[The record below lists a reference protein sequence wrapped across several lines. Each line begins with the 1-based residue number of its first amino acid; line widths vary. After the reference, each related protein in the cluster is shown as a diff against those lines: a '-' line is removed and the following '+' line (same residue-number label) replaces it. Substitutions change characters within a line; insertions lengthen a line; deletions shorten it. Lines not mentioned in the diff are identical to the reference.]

1 MKRYYS
7 IAELMELQL
16 ESLPATRRGLEKFVK
31 NNGFSY
37 REVASRGKGGIRKE
51 YELPKNL
58 LGVIAIK
65 TIKNEVKVSEPSEL
79 INDKKTSIN
88 NSQREIAAHRL
99 IVVRYLQQQI
109 RAGVKKTVAIEQL
122 IEHASTQNLPSEILE
137 AIHKAN
143 AKAGS
148 KRTVSRRSLF
158 DWIKTVEDAEQH
170 DLELFSVLAPKARR
184 QQDVPSWVIPFLKL
198 WQQPQKPTITACLEQ
213 LPSYLNGSPCPSY
226 SQAYRFLKQKM
237 GNVEMMKGRMGT
249 KELRNLRPFIRRD
262 TSSLM
267 PTDVYTA
274 DGHCFDAEVAHP
286 LHGRPFRPE
295 ITSIIDVAT
304 RRVVGW
310 SISLSESSWCVLDAI
325 RMSATT
331 CGIPAIFY
339 VDNGSGYKNH
349 LLNAQGHGV
358 LARLHTEISHA
369 LPYNSQAKGII
380 ERSHQTLWVKA
391 AKNLPTYIGK
401 DMDREASHAI
411 HKTTRN
417 EIKQFTVSK
426 ALMGWADF
434 IDYASQVVDEYNNK
448 PHSGLKR
455 IIDNDSNKKRYQTPI
470 EAWNEAVNN
479 GAVIDIVK
487 DWDAEDLF
495 RPYEERKVRRGE
507 IDLFGNRYFSVA
519 LEQFHGDTV
528 LVGYDIHNADKITV
542 RNLDGQFICHA
553 LWNANKRDYFPKSK
567 IEQAVEKRAKGRLSR
582 LAVHQD
588 EALAEMS
595 PRAVLEHIEDK
606 NVILFDQNKREKL
619 MAELDAL
626 PIHTEQHQP
635 FFKNTST
642 VPEQSIR
649 ASRDDKVARWI
660 ALDKQVKGGEILKK
674 QDEDFWKL
682 FQLSKK
688 FEQLSMSNDTL
699 KDYLACRQA

>member
-1 MKRYYS
+1 MKAYYS
-7 IAELMELQL
+7 VSELLNLDISEL
-16 ESLPATRRGLEKFVK
+16 PKTRKGIDKYLLR
-31 NNGFSY
+31 NNWVY
-37 REVASRGKGGIRKE
+37 IEVPSRGKGGIRRE
-51 YELPKNL
+51 YELPTQFKEIL
-58 LGVIAIK
+58 SAKVIK
-65 TIKNEVKVSEPSEL
+65 HEVLTSDKKELSVKIKNQP
-79 INDKKTSIN
+79 IN
-88 NSQREIAAHRL
+88 NAQREIAAHKL

-109 RAGVKKTVAIEQL
+109 KSGVKKTVAIEQL
-122 IEHASTQNLPSEILE
+122 IEHANTQNLPSEILE

-158 DWIKTVEDAEQH
+158 DWIKTVEEAEQH
-170 DLELFSVLAPKARR
+170 DLELFKVLAPKQRT
-184 QQDVPSWVIPFLKL
+184 SVIPTWANALLEL
-198 WQQPQKPTITACLEQ
+198 WSKPQNPTLTACLEQ
-213 LPSYLNGSPCPSY
+213 LPNYLNGSPCPSY
-226 SQAYRFLKQKM
+226 SQANRFLKQKM
-237 GNVEMMKGRMGT
+237 GKVELMRGRMGA
-249 KELRNLRPFIRRD
+249 KELRNIQPFIRRD

-267 PTDVYTA
+267 PADVYTA

-339 VDNGSGYKNH
+339 VDNGSGYKND

-401 DMDREASHAI
+401 DMDREAGHAV
-411 HKTTRN
+411 HKITRK
-417 EIKQFTVSK
+417 EIKQFSASK
-426 ALMGWADF
+426 MLMSWKDF
-434 IDYASQVVDEYNNK
+434 IEYASQVVDAYNNK

-455 IIDNDSNKKRYQTPI
+455 IVDMDSHKKRYQTPM
-470 EAWNEAVNN
+470 EAWNEAVNS
-479 GAVIDIVK
+479 GAPIDLVE

-495 RPYEERKVRRGE
+495 RPYAERKVRRGE
-507 IDLFGNRYFSVA
+507 IELFGNRYFSA
-519 LEQFHGDTV
+519 DLEQWHGETV

-542 RNLDGQFICHA
+542 RNLDGQLICHA

-567 IEQAVEKRAKGRLSR
+567 IEQAVEKRVKGRLRR
-582 LAVHQD
+582 LAAHQN

-595 PRAVLEHIEDK
+595 PKAVLEHIEDK
-606 NVILFDQNKREKL
+606 NVIIFDQNKREKL
-619 MAELDAL
+619 MSELDAL
-626 PIHTEQHQP
+626 PVQTEQHQP
-635 FFKNTST
+635 FFKTTST
-642 VPEQSIR
+642 IQEPSIR
-649 ASRDDKVARWI
+649 ASLDDKVTRWI
-660 ALDKQVKGGEILKK
+660 ALDKQVKGGEILEK
-674 QDEDFWKL
+674 QDQDFWKL

>member
-1 MKRYYS
+1 M
-7 IAELMELQL
+7 
-16 ESLPATRRGLEKFVK
+16 
-31 NNGFSY
+31 
-37 REVASRGKGGIRKE
+37 
-51 YELPKNL
+51 
-58 LGVIAIK
+58 
-65 TIKNEVKVSEPSEL
+65 
-79 INDKKTSIN
+79 
-88 NSQREIAAHRL
+88 
-99 IVVRYLQQQI
+99 
-109 RAGVKKTVAIEQL
+109 
-122 IEHASTQNLPSEILE
+122 
-137 AIHKAN
+137 
-143 AKAGS
+143 
-148 KRTVSRRSLF
+148 
-158 DWIKTVEDAEQH
+158 KTVEEAEQH

-213 LPSYLNGSPCPSY
+213 LPNYLNGKPCPSY

-237 GNVEMMKGRMGT
+237 GNVEMMKGRIGK
-249 KELRNLRPFIRRD
+249 KELRNLQPFIRRD
-262 TSSLM
+262 TSNLM

-286 LHGRPFRPE
+286 IHGRPFRPE

-339 VDNGSGYKNH
+339 VDNGSGYKND
-349 LLNAQGHGV
+349 LLNARGHGV

-401 DMDREASHAI
+401 DMDREAGHAV
-411 HKTTRN
+411 HKATRN
-417 EIKQFTVSK
+417 EIKQFSVSK
-426 ALMGWADF
+426 ALMNWSDF
-434 IDYASQVVDEYNNK
+434 IAYASQVVDGYNNS
-448 PHSGLKR
+448 PHRGLKR
-455 IIDNDSNKKRYQTPI
+455 IVDVNTDKKRYQSPM
-470 EAWNEAVNN
+470 EAWHEAVVG

-507 IDLFGNRYFSVA
+507 IDLFGNRYFSA
-519 LEQFHGDTV
+519 SLEQFHGDTV
-528 LVGYDIHNADKITV
+528 LVGYDIHCADKITV
-542 RNLDGQFICHA
+542 RTLEGKLICHA

-567 IEQAVEKRAKGRLSR
+567 IEQAVEKRAQGRLRR

-595 PRAVLEHIEDK
+595 PKAVIEHIEDK
-606 NVILFDQNKREKL
+606 NMIVFDQSRREKL
-619 MAELDAL
+619 MSELDAL
-626 PIHTEQHQP
+626 PIQTEQYQP
-635 FFKNTST
+635 FFKTTSM
-642 VPEQSIR
+642 VQEQPLK
-649 ASRDDKVARWI
+649 ASSDDKVMRWI
-660 ALDKQVKGGEILKK
+660 ALDQQVKGGEILEK